1 MNEKMY
7 INRKEFEVVVIQ
19 KALQDDAFRKEL
31 IDIPKAV
38 YEKELGRSL
47 ASDDI
52 KIEVLEEGPS
62 LLYLVLPPSLEAMSA
77 ELADEELDIISGAA
91 MLY

>member
-1 MNEKMY
+1 
-7 INRKEFEVVVIQ
+7 
-19 KALQDDAFRKEL
+19 
-31 IDIPKAV
+31 
-38 YEKELGRSL
+38 
-47 ASDDI
+47 
-52 KIEVLEEGPS
+52 VLEEGPS